1 MNITHLIKSLQYT
14 MVKIQTKTSRLYIHL
29 LGEIMVIRLLHK
41 KKSKYNRYYR
51 NCLFYFMYIKEQEI

>member
-41 KKSKYNRYYR
+41 KK
-51 NCLFYFMYIKEQEI
+51 IEIQ